1 MKFHSAVIQEKFLF
15 GGDHS
20 IINKN
25 MPNVGSSETTIER
38 YRKMRDLVEFNAA
51 K

>member
-1 MKFHSAVIQEKFLF
+1 MKLHSALIQEKFLL

-25 MPNVGSSETTIER
+25 MPIVGSSETTIKS
-38 YRKMRDLVEFNAA
+38 YKKMRDLVEFNAA
-51 K
+51 